1 MDLDAAA
8 EELYA
13 GSPEEF
19 VGRRTALVKQ
29 ARQQKDRALATAIG
43 GLRKPTRTAWLV
55 NLLAREAGDDVA
67 ALLDLGAALRQ
78 AQAERDGAALRTL
91 SGRRRAA
98 IDALTRRAGELGR
111 ASGHPPTEATT
122 AEVAATLQ
130 AALGEPEVA
139 DQVRRGRL
147 ATGAVY
153 GGFGTPTTDEGD
165 AGSTDLMA
173 ALAASMPSG
182 AGGKPAASQAE
193 PPEDEVGRRR
203 RAALR
208 AAWDEARS
216 ALEQAQTEAD
226 DATEHADEL
235 AERVEQLRAELDE
248 AARAE
253 TEARTAART
262 AREHLREVRG
272 TAEAAETAWRDAEA
286 EAASPRVRG

>member
-43 GLRKPTRTAWLV
+43 ALRKPTRTAWLV
-55 NLLAREAGDDVA
+55 NLLAREASDDVV
-67 ALLDLGAALRQ
+67 ALLDLGPALRQ
-78 AQAERDGAALRTL
+78 AQAERDGAALRSL
-91 SGRRRAA
+91 SSRRRAS
-98 IDALTRRAGELGR
+98 IDALTRRAAELGR
-111 ASGHPPTEATT
+111 ASRHPPTEATT

-139 DQVRRGRL
+139 DQVRQGRL
-147 ATGAVY
+147 VTGAVY
-153 GGFGTPTTDEGD
+153 GGFGTPTPDDGD
-165 AGSTDLMA
+165 AGSSDLMA
-173 ALAASMPSG
+173 ALAASMPT
-182 AGGKPAASQAE
+182 AGGKGAAKPAD

-208 AAWDEARS
+208 AAWDEAQA

-226 DATEHADEL
+226 DATEHADDL

-253 TEARTAART
+253 TEARTAARA

>member
-29 ARQQKDRALATAIG
+29 ARQQQDRVLATAIG

-67 ALLDLGAALRQ
+67 ALLDLGPALRQ
-78 AQAERDGAALRTL
+78 AQADRDGAALRTL
-91 SGRRRAA
+91 SGRRRTA
-98 IDALTRRAGELGR
+98 IDALTRRAAELAR
-111 ASGHPPTEATT
+111 AQGHPPTEATT

-139 DQVRRGRL
+139 DQVRQGRL

-153 GGFGTPTTDEGD
+153 GGFGTPTAEDGE
-165 AGSTDLMA
+165 AGSSDLMA
-173 ALAASMPSG
+173 ALAASMPTS
-182 AGGKPAASQAE
+182 GGKSAAKPAE

-208 AAWDEARS
+208 EGWDEARS

-226 DATEHADEL
+226 DATEHADDL
-235 AERVEQLRAELDE
+235 AGRVEQLRAELDE

-253 TEARTAART
+253 SEARTAARA

-272 TAEAAETAWRDAEA
+272 TAETAEIAWQTAEA
-286 EAASPRVRG
+286 EA